1 MILRAMKQHMK
12 SHSHFGTNEVTMSKK
27 EIAIEIAGALVL
39 TAMGYVLTVLVF
51 CL

>member
-1 MILRAMKQHMK
+1 
-12 SHSHFGTNEVTMSKK
+12 MSKK
-27 EIAIEIAGALVL
+27 EIAIEIAGAVVL